1 MSQNISKFIQT
12 IGYLGLEIENLVESR
27 VRLYKKMKTKIL
39 LTLPPDP
46 RLMEQT
52 ILRIHHQL
60 YYWLR
65 FDTKVIDVIIMDKF
79 GWSVERESG
88 AVTPLWFKDIL
99 FQSLITFL
107 LDYSNHSIL
116 IIQFHFQY
124 HILKPAAFSF
134 KFV

>member
-1 MSQNISKFIQT
+1 MSQNVSKFIQT
-12 IGYLGLEIENLVESR
+12 IGYLGLEFENLVESR
-27 VRLYKKMKTKIL
+27 VRLYKKMKAKIL

-65 FDTKVIDVIIMDKF
+65 FDTKEMDVINMEKF
-79 GWSVERESG
+79 GWSVEKESG
-88 AVTPLWFKDIL
+88 AVTPLWFEDIL

-107 LDYSNHSIL
+107 LNYSNHSIL
-116 IIQFHFQY
+116 IIQFHF
-124 HILKPAAFSF
+124 
-134 KFV
+134 

>member
-1 MSQNISKFIQT
+1 MSQNVSKFIQT
-12 IGYLGLEIENLVESR
+12 IGYLGLEFENLVESR

-65 FDTKVIDVIIMDKF
+65 FDTKEIDVINMEKF
-79 GWSVERESG
+79 GWSVEKESG
-88 AVTPLWFKDIL
+88 AVTPLWFEDIL
-99 FQSLITFL
+99 FQSLITL
-107 LDYSNHSIL
+107 LNYSNHSIL
-116 IIQFHFQY
+116 IIQFHF
-124 HILKPAAFSF
+124 
-134 KFV
+134 

>member
-46 RLMEQT
+46 KLMEQT

-65 FDTKVIDVIIMDKF
+65 FDTKVIDVINMDKF
-79 GWSVERESG
+79 G
-88 AVTPLWFKDIL
+88 
-99 FQSLITFL
+99 
-107 LDYSNHSIL
+107 
-116 IIQFHFQY
+116 
-124 HILKPAAFSF
+124 
-134 KFV
+134 